1 MKRTTLLHKLSRS
14 KRCNVLIITL
24 IIVLIIGM
32 MGKENIPVLKNI
44 FSMNEDINLE
54 QYEDYLEVVGKSKES
69 GNITVTLESAVAD
82 RNILMLSFLVKND
95 NEEIKDLKDADVHIS
110 SLTIN
115 GREMCLISKNNI
127 ELIDHNEARIVKRI
141 NWDYDSMPENLNVSV
156 GIERMF
162 NIEGNWNIRFN
173 VDTAKV
179 LKDTYEE
186 KIDSRINFKDL
197 KGTIKEVTISPL
209 TIKIDSIYKSYKK
222 SGLEFLVLNED
233 DEELM
238 IIDENTS
245 TNLNQY
251 EYTAQYVSNEPLE
264 KLNIIPIY
272 CGKSKGEILTSNKI
286 NLDEFHQFYLN
297 INDNL
302 AVKILDCSYDGK
314 YVVVK
319 YNYEYRGKT
328 ISADLNRI
336 YVKSNK
342 VIYDEEA
349 DNIKKNYY
357 CSEYKCA
364 VFECGNLENLEIGCY
379 DGGGYLLLEDYAFE
393 VEKPEI

>member
-1 MKRTTLLHKLSRS
+1 MKWTTLLHKLFSS
-14 KRCNVLIITL
+14 KRCNVLIIIL

-32 MGKENIPVLKNI
+32 MRKENIPVLKNI

-209 TIKIDSIYKSYKK
+209 TIKIDSIYKSYKN

-238 IIDENTS
+238 IIGENTS

-251 EYTAQYVSNEPLE
+251 E
-264 KLNIIPIY
+264 
-272 CGKSKGEILTSNKI
+272 
-286 NLDEFHQFYLN
+286 
-297 INDNL
+297 
-302 AVKILDCSYDGK
+302 
-314 YVVVK
+314 
-319 YNYEYRGKT
+319 
-328 ISADLNRI
+328 
-336 YVKSNK
+336 
-342 VIYDEEA
+342 
-349 DNIKKNYY
+349 
-357 CSEYKCA
+357 
-364 VFECGNLENLEIGCY
+364 
-379 DGGGYLLLEDYAFE
+379 
-393 VEKPEI
+393 